1 MENDNGVTDPTTH
14 IKLKQLRW
22 YWKEVVMD
30 SVEEIRTFI
39 LCVIQ
44 LKKDR
49 RETANSVISRV

>member
-1 MENDNGVTDPTTH
+1 MENDNGVTDPTTR